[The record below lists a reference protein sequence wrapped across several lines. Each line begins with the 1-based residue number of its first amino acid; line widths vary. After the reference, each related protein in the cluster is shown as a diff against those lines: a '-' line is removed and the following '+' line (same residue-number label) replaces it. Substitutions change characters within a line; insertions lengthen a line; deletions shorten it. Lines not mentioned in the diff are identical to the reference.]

1 MFLTIGNY
9 YNYCYK
15 MPDRLARVAQVIVL
29 CTERLRFNSW
39 SGHKPAFWVGS
50 SAGAHME
57 GNRSMFLSHI
67 DVSPSL
73 SMCSSEE

>member
-15 MPDRLARVAQVIVL
+15 MPGRPARVAQLVVL
-29 CTERLRFNSW
+29 GTERLRFNSW

-50 SAGAHME
+50 SAGVIRKAT
-57 GNRSMFLSHI
+57 FLSHI

-73 SMCSSEE
+73 SMSSSEE